1 MSFGQHTVSLDRHS
15 VNLDR
20 HLAIANYYCM
30 ESVASPSGKVKVVA
44 LLVQFSAIFH
54 FLKLSRDLICTIE
67 QINCILFPSVPTAR
81 ISQGEKMVFRTLGF
95 ILSALGYVSSNVFT
109 VDLGTLNTWMG

>member
-20 HLAIANYYCM
+20 HRAITNYYCM
-30 ESVASPSGKVKVVA
+30 ESVASPSGKVKVAA

-54 FLKLSRDLICTIE
+54 LTAVKILDLHNLADQLHSLSLCSDRAYIT
-67 QINCILFPSVPTAR
+67 
-81 ISQGEKMVFRTLGF
+81 GEKMVFRTLGF
-95 ILSALGYVSSNVFT
+95 ILSALGYVSSNVLT